1 MIINGFGGSSIGA
14 GNASNDGWI
23 DIINV
28 PYSGTKTISGISHF
42 SSTKTKIFASTE
54 LAVVWPYVGDYSAL
68 RLKPNSL
75 TLKNVANYGGS
86 SNYPASYRWGFT
98 ASDTSLSSDQT
109 GSSTD
114 SRTWLYAWLS
124 GLTTNLAV
132 GANLATS
139 GTDQYQITSFTEKQY
154 STYIANRTSEPWYI
168 HAPTFYDKY
177 KGGSG
182 HYITGNTYYFYIFEV
197 WSQGNSSE
205 LSFSYSGGLVIQ
217 AHY

>member
-28 PYSGTKTISGISHF
+28 PYSGTQTISNINHYSGSKTI
-42 SSTKTKIFASTE
+42 IFASTQ
-54 LAVVWPYVGDYSAL
+54 LAVVWPYTGDYSAL

-75 TLKNVANYGGS
+75 TLKNVANYAGT
-86 SNYPASYRWGFT
+86 SNYPTSYRWGFT
-98 ASDTSLSSDQT
+98 AYGAPISANESS
-109 GSSTD
+109 SSTD
-114 SRTWLYAWLS
+114 NRTWLYAWLS
-124 GLTTNLAV
+124 GVTTTLAV

-139 GTDQYQITSFTEKQY
+139 GNDHYYITPFINKDY

-168 HAPTFYDKY
+168 HTPCFYDKY
-177 KGGSG
+177 KGGNG
-182 HYITGNTYYFYIFEV
+182 YYVTGNTYYFYIFQV
-197 WSQGNSSE
+197 WSQGTSSA